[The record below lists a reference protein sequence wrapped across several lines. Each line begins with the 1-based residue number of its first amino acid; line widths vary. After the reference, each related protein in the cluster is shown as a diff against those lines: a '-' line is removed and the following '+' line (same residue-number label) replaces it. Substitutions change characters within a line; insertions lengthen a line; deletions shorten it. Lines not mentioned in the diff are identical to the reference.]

1 LTLVLD
7 QPAPSS
13 NSQVKVSV
21 TLNQN
26 APTGGFA
33 GGLLQLTFTP
43 AANLADDPSIF
54 LDGNLQDTR
63 AQQFTVPAGANV
75 AAFGTQNFVMLDTG
89 TTAGTFTLIAALGDK
104 SAQWGPYTI
113 TPAAPTI
120 TSSTL
125 GIAAGGIQLV
135 FQGFDAS
142 QSTSGLSF
150 EFYATDG
157 TVVSPGLITMDSSSL
172 ISDFSTYYK
181 ANTLLGGK
189 FQLTAN
195 FPVTGDVTQIATATV
210 TLTNPT
216 GTVSASVPVQ

>member
-1 LTLVLD
+1 MNNPTSNAGISQGMVFSITGTAAPVVPSTLQLTLVLD

-21 TLNQN
+21 NLNQN
-26 APTGGFA
+26 APSGGFA
-33 GGLLQLTFTP
+33 GGLLKLTFTP

-104 SAQWGPYTI
+104 SAQWGPYVIAAT
-113 TPAAPTI
+113 AAPVI

-125 GIAAGGIQLV
+125 GIAASGIQPRLAR
-135 FQGFDAS
+135 DSMRRSPLRAS
-142 QSTSGLSF
+142 R
-150 EFYATDG
+150 
-157 TVVSPGLITMDSSSL
+157 SSSM
-172 ISDFSTYYK
+172 
-181 ANTLLGGK
+181 
-189 FQLTAN
+189 Q
-195 FPVTGDVTQIATATV
+195 
-210 TLTNPT
+210 PT
-216 GTVSASVPVQ
+216 GRWSRPASSPWTAAA

>member
-1 LTLVLD
+1 
-7 QPAPSS
+7 
-13 NSQVKVSV
+13 VKVSV

-26 APTGGFA
+26 APAGGFT
-33 GGLLQLTFTP
+33 GGLLTLTFTP

-63 AQQFTVPAGANV
+63 AQPFTVPAGASA

-135 FQGFDAS
+135 FQGFDA
-142 QSTSGLSF
+142 
-150 EFYATDG
+150 FYATDG

>member
-1 LTLVLD
+1 
-7 QPAPSS
+7 
-13 NSQVKVSV
+13 
-21 TLNQN
+21 
-26 APTGGFA
+26 
-33 GGLLQLTFTP
+33 
-43 AANLADDPSIF
+43 
-54 LDGNLQDTR
+54 
-63 AQQFTVPAGANV
+63 
-75 AAFGTQNFVMLDTG
+75 MLDTG

-104 SAQWGPYTI
+104 SAQWGPYVIAAT
-113 TPAAPTI
+113 AAPVI

-125 GIAAGGIQLV
+125 GIAASGIQLV
-135 FQGFDAS
+135 LQGFDAS

-195 FPVTGDVTQIATATV
+195 FPVTGDVTQIAKASV
-210 TLTNPT
+210 TLSNPT
-216 GTVSASVPVQ
+216 GAASVSVPVQ